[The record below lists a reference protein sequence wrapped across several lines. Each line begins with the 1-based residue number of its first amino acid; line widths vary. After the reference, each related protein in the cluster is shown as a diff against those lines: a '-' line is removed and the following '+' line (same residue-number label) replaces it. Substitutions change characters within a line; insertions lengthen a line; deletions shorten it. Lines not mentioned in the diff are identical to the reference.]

1 VEEKK
6 KKPEAPKEQAKT
18 LFIRNISYET
28 TKEDLKEYMER
39 FGDVKYA
46 VLVKARELQG
56 KEGGE
61 AGHRGTGFV
70 QFKDP
75 KAAEQLLALSK
86 QIEETLDKECK
97 EQRVK
102 SKKEGGSSSAKGVA
116 GVI

>member
-1 VEEKK
+1 M
-6 KKPEAPKEQAKT
+6 
-18 LFIRNISYET
+18 RNISYET
-28 TKEDLKEYMER
+28 TQEDLKEFMER

-56 KEGGE
+56 KDGGE
-61 AGHRGTGFV
+61 ASHRGTAFV

-75 KAAEQLLALSK
+75 KAAEQLLSLSK